1 MYMFLPA
8 QVIPPEGLVIH
19 NLQGKQI
26 KSVLEW
32 RNRTYTVC
40 PMKPL
45 GFEGSLTVG
54 ISIFFRKSK
63 MPRVTAIDVLE
74 KKKKKKRKSAV

>member
-1 MYMFLPA
+1 LYMFLPA

-19 NLQGKQI
+19 NLRGKQM
-26 KSVLEW
+26 KSVLEC
-32 RNRTYTVC
+32 RNITYTLC

-45 GFEGSLTVG
+45 GFEGSLSVG